1 MASSKRLRIPTRIDL
16 PFGYTVKVIQLPGVE
31 YDQAVDEGS
40 LACWI
45 VEERTVYLRKDRTIK
60 QRRADFAHEMGHVFM
75 DWQENILGSK
85 HSDLK
90 S

>member
-1 MASSKRLRIPTRIDL
+1 MTAAKRLRIPTRIEL
-16 PFGYTVKVIQLPGVE
+16 PFGYTVRVKQLHSDE

-45 VEERTVYLRKDRTIK
+45 VEERTVYLRKDRTLK